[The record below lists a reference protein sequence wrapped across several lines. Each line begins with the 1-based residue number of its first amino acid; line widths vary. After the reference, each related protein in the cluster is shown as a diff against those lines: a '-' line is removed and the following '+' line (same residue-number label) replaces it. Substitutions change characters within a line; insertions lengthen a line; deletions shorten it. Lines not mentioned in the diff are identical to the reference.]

1 MPNMDEIVMVEC
13 CGTIKEYTREEAL
26 KEYKYAMNNSQ
37 GETRER
43 YRDIFLQLIQGKRSC
58 TDMFAWRQQD

>member
-1 MPNMDEIVMVEC
+1 MDEIVMVEC

-37 GETRER
+37 GEIKER

-58 TDMFAWRQQD
+58 TDTMPWREN